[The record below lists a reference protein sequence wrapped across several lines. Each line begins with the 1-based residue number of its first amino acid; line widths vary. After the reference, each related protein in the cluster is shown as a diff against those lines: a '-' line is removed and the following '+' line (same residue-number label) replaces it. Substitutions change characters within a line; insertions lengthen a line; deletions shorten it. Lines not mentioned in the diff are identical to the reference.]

1 MTQIKPEVFN
11 DLLGVTESYQ
21 APQALLNV
29 LYDRDKRE
37 QLMRDVLIAVD
48 YDVDED
54 IFRDYFQTEHADR
67 KVKKQDF
74 TPRSISTLARA
85 LIGDTSES
93 DGMFY
98 EGCAGTGSMTI
109 AAWDA
114 DRKQHSPF
122 DYRPSWYFYVC
133 EELSERAIPFLVF
146 NLALRGMNAVV
157 VHGDV
162 LSREAYGVFYIQN
175 DKDDHLS
182 FSSVNVLERTEA
194 VANAGLYIPL
204 KWSDKIT
211 YEPLIESPSDW
222 ETLPAFEAPPRGSI
236 SEFTFAIYAMCGV
249 KHPELDNYLEVL
261 EAQREA
267 GE

>member
-11 DLLGVTESYQ
+11 ELLGITESYQ
-21 APQALLNV
+21 APQALLNI
-29 LYDRDKRE
+29 LYDRNKRE
-37 QLMRDVLIAVD
+37 QFMKDVLEAVNHR
-48 YDVDED
+48 VDD
-54 IFRDYFQTEHADR
+54 DFFRDYFQDEHADR
-67 KVKKQDF
+67 KTKKQDF
-74 TPRSISTLARA
+74 TPQSVSKLTRA
-85 LIGDTSES
+85 LVGNTSGS
-93 DGMFY
+93 FY

-175 DKDDHLS
+175 DYDNHLG
-182 FSSVNVLERTEA
+182 FSSVNILPRTEA
-194 VANAGLYIPL
+194 VANAGLYLPL
-204 KWSDKIT
+204 KWSDKIF
-211 YEPLIESPSDW
+211 YEPLIESPQDF
-222 ETLPAFEAPPRGSI
+222 ETLPMFAEDAPPRGSI
-236 SEFTFAIYAMCGV
+236 SDFTFAVYAMCGV
-249 KHPELDNYLEVL
+249 KHPDLDDYLAEMEV
-261 EAQREA
+261 E
-267 GE
+267 

>member
-1 MTQIKPEVFN
+1 MAQIKPEVFN
-11 DLLGVTESYQ
+11 ELLGITESYQ
-21 APQALLNV
+21 APQALLEV
-29 LYDRDKRE
+29 LYDRPRRE
-37 QLMRDVLIAVD
+37 QLMMDVLTAVD
-48 YDVDED
+48 FDVDD
-54 IFRDYFQTEHADR
+54 DFFRDYFQAEHADR

-74 TPRSISTLARA
+74 TPTSISRLTRA
-85 LIGDTSES
+85 LVGDTGGS
-93 DGMFY
+93 FY

-146 NLALRGMNAVV
+146 NLAIRGMNAVV
-157 VHGDV
+157 THCDV
-162 LSREAYGVFYIQN
+162 LSREAYDVFYIQN

-182 FSSVNVLERTEA
+182 FSSINVLDRSEA

-211 YEPLIESPSDW
+211 YDPQIESPR
-222 ETLPAFEAPPRGSI
+222 EFEELPAFSAPPRGSI
-236 SEFTFAIYAMCGV
+236 SEFTFAVYAMCGV
-249 KHPELDNYLEVL
+249 KHPELDDYLAVKQAEM
-261 EAQREA
+261 EAE
-267 GE
+267 

>member
-11 DLLGVTESYQ
+11 KLLGISESYQ
-21 APQALLNV
+21 APQALLKV
-29 LYDRDKRE
+29 LYNKKKRE
-37 QLMRDVLIAVD
+37 QLMKKVLEEVN

-54 IFRDYFQTEHADR
+54 IFRDYFQEEHADR

-74 TPRSISTLARA
+74 TPRSLSKLTRA

-157 VHGDV
+157 VHCDV

-182 FSSVNVLERTEA
+182 FSSINILEKNDA
-194 VANAGLYIPL
+194 VANAGLYFPL
-204 KWSDKIT
+204 KWSNKIT
-211 YEPLIESPSDW
+211 YKTHIESPRDF
-222 ETLPAFEAPPRGSI
+222 ENLPMFDDVPPRGSV

-249 KHPELDNYLEVL
+249 KHPDLDDYLAVKQAEK
-261 EAQREA
+261 EME
-267 GE
+267 